1 MENVFEHNIKLD
13 NHVITKLLEQ
23 NDKRALFIYTF
34 ALRWNIERLCVPT
47 QISFILDLLGKQP
60 VATNIKTVRNS
71 LKVLVGMKLIEVYS
85 DITLKTLMKEAEM
98 ESLNK
103 NDYIFIV
110 AKESLSEENYTLVKV
125 DYIDKAII
133 NESIH
138 EKEDM
143 VAIVL
148 LLSRNIERK
157 DEVLQVTWHSTE
169 RLAKELK
176 IRKARLFEL
185 IKGLMELEVIYFEKL
200 TFEFGEDKKKEHLI
214 YSMFDDSEQVIMAM
228 KTAKAN
234 GKLDARAKGHS
245 LSNNN
250 GCENNI
256 LVPVDVDGELEY
268 DIQSMRDEDIMK
280 AINEVWFGEDF
291 IGYTGIELNSRS
303 ARVINEV
310 HNRYGKE
317 ILRLALES
325 VGFEGADNPTGY
337 LIKMLPIKALEIK
350 NALKNEQ
357 SA

>member
-1 MENVFEHNIKLD
+1 MENVFKHNIKLD

-47 QISFILDLLGKQP
+47 QISFILDLLGKKP
-60 VATNIKTVRNS
+60 VATNIKSVKNS
-71 LKVLVGMKLIEVYS
+71 LKVLEGMNLIKVYS
-85 DITLKTLMKEAEM
+85 DITLKRKAEID
-98 ESLNK
+98 SLNK

-110 AKESLSEENYTLVKV
+110 AKESSSEENYTLIKV
-125 DYIDKAII
+125 DYIDKAMI
-133 NESIH
+133 NESEL

-169 RLAKELK
+169 KLAKELK

-185 IKGLMELEVIYFEKL
+185 IDGLKELKVIYFEKL
-200 TFEFGEDKKKEHLI
+200 TFEFGEGKKKEHLI
-214 YSMFDDSEQVIMAM
+214 YSMFDDSEQVKIAM

-234 GKLDARAKGHS
+234 GKLDVRAKGHS
-245 LSNNN
+245 VSNNN
-250 GCENNI
+250 DCENNI
-256 LVPVDVDGELEY
+256 LVPVDVDGELVY

-337 LIKMLPIKALEIK
+337 LIKMLPIRALEIK
-350 NALKNEQ
+350 AALKNEQ

>member
-23 NDKRALFIYTF
+23 NDKRALFIYSF
-34 ALRWNIERLCVPT
+34 ALRWSIERLFLPT
-47 QISFILDLLGKQP
+47 QISYILNLLGKQP
-60 VATNIKTVRNS
+60 VATNIKSVRNS

-85 DITLKTLMKEAEM
+85 DITLKTLMKEDEM

-125 DYIDKAII
+125 GYIDKAMI
-133 NESIH
+133 NESKL
-138 EKEDM
+138 ETEDM
-143 VAIVL
+143 VAITL

-169 RLAKELK
+169 KLAKELK
-176 IRKARLFEL
+176 IRKARLFEMIDCL
-185 IKGLMELEVIYFEKL
+185 KELEVIYFEKL
-200 TFEFGEDKKKEHLI
+200 IFEFGEGKKKEHLI
-214 YSMFDDSEQVIMAM
+214 YSMFDDSEQVKMAM

-234 GKLDARAKGHS
+234 GKLDARVKCHN
-245 LSNNN
+245 LSKN
-250 GCENNI
+250 ESVKSI
-256 LVPVDVDGELEY
+256 LIPVDVDGVLEY

-310 HNRYGKE
+310 YYLYGKE

-325 VGFEGADNPTGY
+325 IGFAGADNPTGY
-337 LIKMLPIKALEIK
+337 LINMLQISALEIS
-350 NALKNEQ
+350 NTLKNEQ